1 MSFINNRLER
11 DIISGYNNLYIDL
24 SKKPRNLIKRSFP
37 ESGDNC
43 IFCNYSEQI
52 LSGRDKLVD
61 GTLVIDQ
68 KNNDFVI
75 NNKWGI
81 FNNDAELIISGG
93 HVKTI
98 NELTID
104 KAVNLLTLFKRR
116 VLLNKEKFEN
126 TLSFFNIGVLSG
138 GSIEHL
144 HGQVVGVDSEIS
156 SFGRGFLSLEVIE
169 SDINNSINRD
179 LIVIKEDDVNF
190 IYIPQAGLIGGEV
203 RIYSD
208 SIDKVSILLNNLLN
222 SIDKFSEFSYNLI
235 FHFIDNKILVSYL
248 PRHELGIIYPIFL
261 NTYINHYDNYKY
273 KENILKYITFK

>member
-24 SKKPRNLIKRSFP
+24 SNKPRNLIKRSFP

-52 LSGRDKLVD
+52 LLGCDRLIDD
-61 GTLVIDQ
+61 TLVIDQ
-68 KNNDFVI
+68 NNNDFVI

-81 FNNDAELIISGG
+81 FNNEAELVIAGS
-93 HVKTI
+93 HVRTI
-98 NELTID
+98 NELRVD
-104 KAVNLLTLFKRR
+104 KVLNLLNLFKRR
-116 VLLNKEKFEN
+116 VLLNKEKFKN

-156 SFGRGFLSLEVIE
+156 SFGRGFFSLEVIE
-169 SDINNSINRD
+169 NDITNSLSRD
-179 LIVIKEDDVNF
+179 LIVIKEDEENY

-222 SIDKFSEFSYNLI
+222 ALDIFSEFSYNLI
-235 FHFIDNKILVSYL
+235 FHFIDNKFLVSYI

-261 NTYINHYDNYKY
+261 DTYINHYDNYKY
-273 KENILKYITFK
+273 KENILKYITF